1 MSHRQI
7 SGRLCPFRNHITETL
22 ERFIEMREQKQM
34 YDFEPVESVSAVLL
48 LPTTHSLRLVSAP
61 MGSCPKFL
69 DLEQTNEQSAKT
81 QKQNVAKQNEPITM
95 QTT

>member
-1 MSHRQI
+1 MCLIRVRVKLCR
-7 SGRLCPFRNHITETL
+7 SGVDLR
-22 ERFIEMREQKQM
+22 MAA
-34 YDFEPVESVSAVLL
+34 VESVSAVLL
-48 LPTTHSLRLVSAP
+48 LPTALSMRLVSAP

-69 DLEQTNEQSAKT
+69 DREQTNEQSAKT